1 MTSLKIKSLLSG
13 LLLALAMVFSAPA
26 MADALDDA
34 RAAGLVG
41 ERPDGLVASVSPSAP
56 ANIQSLVQS
65 VNAQRLEKY
74 QQIANRKG
82 RAGGADRRHRRRED
96 HRQAEARLLLHGFI
110 GHLGHEIGRMD
121 GGDPAQH
128 RGDAHSSAPGQL
140 HRRSQPGDRRVSLA
154 EAQAAR
160 CSSKARPGVGKT
172 EIAKV
177 LSATLGRD
185 AGAPAM
191 LRGARRRLRGL

>member
-41 ERPDGLVASVSPSAP
+41 ERPDGLVAPVSPSAP

-74 QQIANRKG
+74 QQIANQKG
-82 RAGGADRRHRRRED
+82 VPVEQIGAIAGEKI
-96 HRQAEARLLLHGFI
+96 I
-110 GHLGHEIGRMD
+110 GKL
-121 GGDPAQH
+121 
-128 RGDAHSSAPGQL
+128 
-140 HRRSQPGDRRVSLA
+140 
-154 EAQAAR
+154 
-160 CSSKARPGVGKT
+160 KPGVYYMDSSGSWVTK
-172 EIAKV
+172 
-177 LSATLGRD
+177 
-185 AGAPAM
+185 
-191 LRGARRRLRGL
+191 